1 MKGKT
6 LLFTAMF
13 SLFIL
18 FFVNIGAFVMTD
30 IGDFPGNQWYRV
42 GESFSW
48 VGVPQRDGI
57 FDLFFI
63 PIILLFNFISSRFLN
78 SHNKKNKLWKKI
90 AVIICNV
97 IILPFSFLP
106 FLILIGISGEHWW
119 HRIGASSIYWFTIST
134 TGAVYVLYFFALLLV
149 AGAILMVVEAF
160 KLPNQQPDTSEVLEK

>member
-1 MKGKT
+1 KMKGKT

-63 PIILLFNFISSRFLN
+63 PIIVLFNFIGSRFLN

-97 IILPFSFLP
+97 IILLFSFLP
-106 FLILIGISGEHWW
+106 FFILIGISGEHWW
-119 HRIGASSIYWFTIST
+119 HTPKFSVYWFTIST
-134 TGAVYVLYFFALLLV
+134 TGTVYILYFFALLLV
-149 AGAILMVVEAF
+149 VGAILMAIEGF
-160 KLPNQQPDTSEVLEK
+160 KLPNQQIGTAEVFEK